1 MKKLIML
8 IVVAAVIGAIA
19 KLVQEKK
26 AEWYGLTESEVRSKL
41 DAKMKDRM
49 PADKK
54 AHVQDAIINK
64 MRSRGVLRDE
74 GVSA

>member
-8 IVVAAVIGAIA
+8 LIAVAVIGAIA

-26 AEWYGLTESEVRSKL
+26 AEWSGLTETEVRSKL
-41 DAKMKDRM
+41 DAKMKGHM
-49 PADKK
+49 PEDKK
-54 AHVQDAIINK
+54 AHVQDAIVNK